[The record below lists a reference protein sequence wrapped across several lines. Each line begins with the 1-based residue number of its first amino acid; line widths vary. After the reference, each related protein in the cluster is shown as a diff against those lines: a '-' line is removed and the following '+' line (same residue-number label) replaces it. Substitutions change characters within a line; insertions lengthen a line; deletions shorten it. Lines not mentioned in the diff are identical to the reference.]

1 MKKAFAV
8 SSGHQLT
15 TEAAT
20 DILKAGGNA
29 VDAAV
34 AAFFMTWVAEPCMSS
49 AGGGGFANIY
59 SSKGRARL
67 YDFFC
72 QTPKNKRPIS
82 EIDFYPVTVDFG
94 DTTEEFQIGRG
105 STGVPGAIA
114 GVFAMHDDFG
124 TIPMRELVQ
133 PAIYAAK
140 NGVQVVPFQ
149 HVDFQLLEPIL
160 AVEEKGRELFFKNGK
175 LVEVGDE
182 TKMPALADFLD
193 FLSKEG
199 KNAFYKGEI
208 AQKIVTDYES
218 GGGFLNLED
227 FADYRV
233 LIKKPLQFSYRDY
246 SILTNPAPAY
256 GGLLIEKSMQL
267 IENELIEGDLFSYE
281 HLKQLQ
287 KVFTQTEKY
296 SRNPQELFA
305 QDRNTISHSQRG
317 NTTHFSIVD
326 KDGNAV
332 SLTASNGEGCG
343 YFVENTDIQLN
354 NMLGEAAL
362 LPAGFHSW
370 EPDTRLPS
378 MMSPTLVLDKMEKLF
393 MVTGSSGAGRI
404 APAIAQTLHYVLDG
418 KMPIEKAVNAPRLH
432 VAHGELNLE
441 PNWATISNPEN
452 FEQKIRL
459 WEQQSL
465 FFGGV
470 NAITC
475 HGDDLRAGADQRR
488 DGFCSGI

>member
-1 MKKAFAV
+1 MKKKFAV

-20 DILKAGGNA
+20 DILRAGGNA
-29 VDAAV
+29 VDAAI

-49 AGGGGFANIY
+49 GGGGGFANIF
-59 SSKGRARL
+59 SAKGKAHL

-72 QTPKNKRPIS
+72 QTPISKRPIT
-82 EIDFYPVTVDFG
+82 EVDFYPVTVDFG
-94 DTTEEFQIGRG
+94 DMTEEFQIGRG
-105 STGVPGAIA
+105 STGVPGAVA

-133 PAIYAAK
+133 PAMNAAR
-140 NGVQVVPFQ
+140 NGIQVVPFQ
-149 HVDFQLLEPIL
+149 QMDFRLLEPIL
-160 AVEEKGRELFFKNGK
+160 AAEEKGRELFFKNDK
-175 LVEVGDE
+175 LVKVGDE
-182 TKMPALADFLD
+182 MKMPAMADFLD
-193 FLSKEG
+193 YLSREG

-208 AQKIVTDYES
+208 AQKIATDYKEK
-218 GGGFLNLED
+218 GGFLTLED
-227 FADYRV
+227 FENYRV
-233 LIKKPLQFSYRDY
+233 SIKKPLQFSYRDY

-256 GGLLIEKSMQL
+256 GGLLIEKAMQL
-267 IENELIEGDLFSYE
+267 IENETIEGELFSFE
-281 HLKQLQ
+281 HLTQLQ
-287 KVFTQTEKY
+287 NVFAQTEKY
-296 SRNPQELFA
+296 SKNPNQLFGS
-305 QDRNTISHSQRG
+305 DRNTISHSQRG
-317 NTTHFSIVD
+317 NTTHLSIVD

-370 EPDTRLPS
+370 QPDTRLPS
-378 MMSPTLVLDKMEKLF
+378 MMSPTLVLDKMEELY

-418 KMPIEKAVNAPRLH
+418 KMPIEQAVNAPRMH

-441 PNWATISNPEN
+441 PNWATVSNPN
-452 FEQKIRL
+452 DFEHRIRL

-475 HGDDLRAGADQRR
+475 NDDDLRAGADQRR
-488 DGFCSGI
+488 DGFVS

>member
-1 MKKAFAV
+1 LKKSFAV

-15 TEAAT
+15 TEAAA
-20 DILKAGGNA
+20 DILRAGGNA

-49 AGGGGFANIY
+49 GGGGGFANIY
-59 SSKGRARL
+59 SAKGKVQL

-82 EIDFYPVTVDFG
+82 EADFYPVTVDFG

-114 GVFAMHDDFG
+114 GAFAMHDDFG

-133 PAIYAAK
+133 PAMNAAK

-149 HVDFQLLEPIL
+149 QVDFQLLKPIL
-160 AVEEKGRELFFKNGK
+160 EVGEKGRELFFKNDK
-175 LVEVGDE
+175 LIEVGE
-182 TKMPALADFLD
+182 EMKMPAMADFLD
-193 FLSKEG
+193 YLSREG
-199 KNAFYKGEI
+199 KNAFYQGEI
-208 AQKIVTDYES
+208 AQKIAADYES
-218 GGGFLNLED
+218 GGGFLSLED

-256 GGLLIEKSMQL
+256 GGLLIEKAMQL
-267 IENELIEGDLFSYE
+267 IEQEEVNGNLFSLK
-281 HLKQLQ
+281 HLQQIQ
-287 KVFTQTEKY
+287 KVFTQTGIY
-296 SRNPQELFA
+296 SQNPNQLFA
-305 QDRNTISHSQRG
+305 QNRNTISYSQRG

-370 EPDTRLPS
+370 LPDTRLPS
-378 MMSPTLVLDKMEKLF
+378 MMSPTIVLDKMEKLC

-441 PNWATISNPEN
+441 PNWANISNPN
-452 FEQKIRL
+452 DFEQKIRL

-475 HGDDLRAGADQRR
+475 IEGDLRAGADQRR
-488 DGFCSGI
+488 DGFVA

>member
-1 MKKAFAV
+1 LKKAFAV

-15 TEAAT
+15 TEAAA
-20 DILKAGGNA
+20 DILGAGGNA
-29 VDAAV
+29 VDAAI

-49 AGGGGFANIY
+49 GGGGGFANIF
-59 SSKGRARL
+59 SAKGKAYL

-82 EIDFYPVTVDFG
+82 EADFYPVTVDFG

-105 STGVPGAIA
+105 STGVPGGVA

-133 PAIYAAK
+133 PAMSAAK
-140 NGVQVVPFQ
+140 NGVRVVPFQ
-149 HVDFQLLEPIL
+149 QMDFRLLEPIL
-160 AVEEKGRELFFKNGK
+160 KVEKKGRELFFKNEK

-182 TKMPALADFLD
+182 IKMPALADFLD
-193 FLSKEG
+193 YLSREG
-199 KNAFYKGEI
+199 KNAFYRGEI
-208 AQKIVTDYES
+208 AQKITADYEAQ
-218 GGGFLNLED
+218 GGFLSLED
-227 FADYRV
+227 FEDYRV
-233 LIKKPLQFSYRDY
+233 LVKRPLRFSYRDY

-256 GGLLIEKSMQL
+256 GGLLIEKSMGL
-267 IENELIEGDLFSYE
+267 IEKEALSEFLFSIE
-281 HLKQLQ
+281 HMSQLQ
-287 KVFTQTEKY
+287 KIFTQTEQFSK
-296 SRNPQELFA
+296 NPNRLFA
-305 QDRNTISHSQRG
+305 SDRNTISNSQRG

-326 KDGNAV
+326 KEGNAV

-370 EPDTRLPS
+370 QPNTRLPS
-378 MMSPTLVLDKMEKLF
+378 MMSPTLVLDKMDKLC

-404 APAIAQTLHYVLDG
+404 APAIAQTLHYALDG
-418 KMPIEKAVNAPRLH
+418 KMPIHEAVNAPRMH

-441 PNWATISNPEN
+441 PNWANISNPN
-452 FEQKIRL
+452 DFEQKIRL

-475 HGDDLRAGADQRR
+475 AGDDLKAGADQRR
-488 DGFCSGI
+488 DGFVS

>member
-1 MKKAFAV
+1 M
-8 SSGHQLT
+8 
-15 TEAAT
+15 
-20 DILKAGGNA
+20 
-29 VDAAV
+29 
-34 AAFFMTWVAEPCMSS
+34 
-49 AGGGGFANIY
+49 
-59 SSKGRARL
+59 
-67 YDFFC
+67 
-72 QTPKNKRPIS
+72 
-82 EIDFYPVTVDFG
+82 
-94 DTTEEFQIGRG
+94 TEEFQIGRG

-133 PAIYAAK
+133 PAIHAAK
-140 NGVQVVPFQ
+140 NGIQVVPFQ
-149 HVDFQLLEPIL
+149 QMDFRLLEPIL
-160 AVEEKGRELFFKNGK
+160 KIEEKGRELFFKNEK
-175 LVEVGDE
+175 LVEVGE
-182 TKMPALADFLD
+182 QVYMPALADFLD
-193 FLSKEG
+193 YLSRAG

-208 AQKIVTDYES
+208 AQKIAADYEAQ
-218 GGGFLNLED
+218 GGFLTLED
-227 FADYRV
+227 FEDYKI
-233 LIKKPLQFSYRDY
+233 LTKKPLKFSYRDY

-256 GGLLIEKSMQL
+256 GGLLIEKAMQL
-267 IENELIEGDLFSYE
+267 IEKETIKGELFSFE
-281 HLKQLQ
+281 HLSQLQ
-287 KVFTQTEKY
+287 KIFEQMEKY
-296 SRNPQELFA
+296 SKNPNELFA
-305 QDRNTISHSQRG
+305 ANRNIISHSERG

-332 SLTASNGEGCG
+332 ALTASNGEGCG

-370 EPDTRLPS
+370 LPDTRLPS
-378 MMSPTLVLDKMEKLF
+378 MMSPTIVLDEMEDLF

-418 KMPIEKAVNAPRLH
+418 KMPIEKAVNAPRMH

-441 PNWATISNPEN
+441 PNWATISNPN
-452 FEQKIRL
+452 DFEQKIRL

-475 HGDDLRAGADQRR
+475 VDGDLQAGADQRR
-488 DGFCSGI
+488 DGFVG

>member
-1 MKKAFAV
+1 MKV

-15 TEAAT
+15 TEAAI
-20 DILKAGGNA
+20 DILNEGGNA

-34 AAFFMTWVAEPCMSS
+34 AAFFMTWVVEPCMSS
-49 AGGGGFANIY
+49 GGGGGFANIFSAKAGKAY
-59 SSKGRARL
+59 L

-72 QTPKNKRPIS
+72 QTPKSKRPIS
-82 EIDFYPVTVDFG
+82 EADFYPVTVDFG

-114 GVFAMHDDFG
+114 GAFAMHSDFG

-133 PAIYAAK
+133 PAMNAAK
-140 NGVQVVPFQ
+140 NGIKVVPFQ
-149 HVDFQLLEPIL
+149 QMDFRLLEPIL
-160 AVEEKGRELFFKNGK
+160 AVEEKGRELFFKNDK

-182 TKMPALADFLD
+182 MRMPALADFLD
-193 FLSKEG
+193 YLSREG
-199 KNAFYKGEI
+199 RNAFYRGEI
-208 AQKIVTDYES
+208 AQKIAVDYREK
-218 GGGFLNLED
+218 GGFLTLED
-227 FADYRV
+227 FENYRV
-233 LIKKPLQFSYRDY
+233 LVKKPLRFSYRDY
-246 SILTNPAPAY
+246 SILTNPGPAY
-256 GGLLIEKSMQL
+256 GGLLIEKAMQL
-267 IENELIEGDLFSYE
+267 IENETVNGSLFSFE
-281 HLKQLQ
+281 HLSQLQ
-287 KVFTQTEKY
+287 KVFSKTEQY
-296 SRNPQELFA
+296 SKNPKQLFSTN
-305 QDRNTISHSQRG
+305 RNTISHSQRG

-332 SLTASNGEGCG
+332 GLTASNGEGCG

-370 EPDTRLPS
+370 EVDTRLPS
-378 MMSPTLVLDKMEKLF
+378 MMSPTLVLDKLENLC

-418 KMPIEKAVNAPRLH
+418 KMPINEAVNAPRMH

-441 PNWATISNPEN
+441 PNWASVPEN
-452 FEQKIRL
+452 NDFEQKIRL

-470 NAITC
+470 NAITRN
-475 HGDDLRAGADQRR
+475 GDDLVAGADQRR
-488 DGFCSGI
+488 DGFTS